1 MKISAFVVA
10 GVIFALLAVAVFV
23 FVASQSPFPAFKYST
38 QTSHY
43 IDVNSNVGPAD
54 SRFMW
59 TNNDLTLVAQAFV
72 LFAAAAAA
80 LAMLKTDDKEDSDS
94 E

>member
-1 MKISAFVVA
+1 MKINSVLIVGAISVVLM
-10 GVIFALLAVAVFV
+10 IIVFV
-23 FVASQSPFPAFKYST
+23 FVAAQTPFPAFKYAT

-43 IDVNSNVGPAD
+43 VNLTSNIGPED

-59 TNNDLTLVAQAFV
+59 TNYDLTLIAQAFV

-80 LAMLKTDDKEDSDS
+80 LALLRTEHKEDS

>member
-1 MKISAFVVA
+1 MKINIVLIVGA
-10 GVIFALLAVAVFV
+10 IFAVLVIAIFV
-23 FVASQSPFPAFKYST
+23 FIAGQTPFPAFKYAS
-38 QTSHY
+38 QTSQY
-43 IDVNSNVGPAD
+43 VNLASNIGPED

-59 TNNDLTLVAQAFV
+59 TNYNLTLIAQAFV

-80 LAMLKTDDKEDSDS
+80 LALLRADDKEDS

>member
-1 MKISAFVVA
+1 MKFNAVIIVSAIFV
-10 GVIFALLAVAVFV
+10 ILAVFL
-23 FVASQSPFPAFKYST
+23 FIFTASQTPFPAFSYAT

-43 IDVNSNVGPAD
+43 VNTASNIGPQD
-54 SRFMW
+54 SQFMW
-59 TNNDLTLVAQAFV
+59 TNFDLTLIAQAFV

-80 LAMLKTDDKEDSDS
+80 LAMLRMDDKEDM

>member
-1 MKISAFVVA
+1 MKINSVLII
-10 GVIFALLAVAVFV
+10 GVIFVVLLITIFI
-23 FVASQSPFPAFKYST
+23 FVAMQTPFPAFKYAS

-43 IDVNSNVGPAD
+43 LNTTSNIGPED

-59 TNNDLTLVAQAFV
+59 TNYDLTLIAQAFV

-80 LAMLKTDDKEDSDS
+80 LALLRTDFKEES